1 MGVLFLD
8 RGDRVGRHPAE
19 LPQLFS
25 LVDDH
30 GSVQGGTGEPS
41 PIAASRAAFWH
52 LGGDHAAGTDIGMM
66 VVRVRAEELD
76 PDAVLYPL

>member
-1 MGVLFLD
+1 MDVLFLG
-8 RGDRVGRHPAE
+8 RGDRVGRHPAG

-25 LVDDH
+25 LVDRH

-41 PIAASRAAFWH
+41 PIAAGGAAFWH
-52 LGGDHAAGTDIGMM
+52 LGEDHGAGTDIGMT
-66 VVRVRAEELD
+66 VVLVQAEELD